1 MQGLAVRGYSQA
13 MNEAGATTTPVT
25 VAEAAERVADG
36 AALIDVRTDMEW
48 DASRIPGAK
57 HVPLDQL
64 AAHAG
69 ELDPEDELIIYCRTD
84 NRSQMAAEALAGA
97 GYNARFLAGGIKAW
111 AESGHEVDPA
121 DGEIA

>member
-1 MQGLAVRGYSQA
+1 
-13 MNEAGATTTPVT
+13 MNDTGTTPSPLD

-36 AALIDVRTDMEW
+36 AALIDVRTDAEW
-48 DASRIPGAK
+48 DASRIPGAT
-57 HVPLDQL
+57 HVRLDQL

-69 ELDPEDELIIYCRTD
+69 ELDPAAELIIYCRTD

-111 AESGHEVDPA
+111 AETGHEVDPP